1 MDQAETPRGSCSVAL
16 SESRALKNYDCDITR
31 LRQQEKSRSLSKKLK
46 LCMQSR

>member
-1 MDQAETPRGSCSVAL
+1 MDPAETPQGSCSVAL
-16 SESRALKNYDCDITR
+16 NESRALKNYDYGITK